1 MTRPHSTIFRSVFL
15 VAVLTIDLT
24 AVSRANSQE
33 SPGGQSNDAAL
44 LRPLDVFQLE
54 YASDPQIAPDG
65 QGVVYVRNHFDLMKD
80 RRRGNLWWLA
90 SDGSQQR
97 PLTTGNRNY
106 GTPRWSP
113 DGRRL
118 AYLADA
124 DGTTQLFVRWM
135 DSGQTA
141 QLTQLTNAPRD
152 LCWSPDGRWLAFL
165 MLVPSSSDPLVKMP
179 AKPDGAE
186 WAEPF
191 KVIRRLEYRADGS
204 GYLKEG
210 TDHVFVVP
218 SDGGTARQLTSG
230 DFSHEGPLSW
240 SADGQAIL
248 FSGNRNAD
256 WEHQPVESEVYE
268 VTVATGA
275 VRQLTRRVGPD
286 HHPVVSPDGR
296 LVAYLGFDDKK
307 LGYQVTRLYVMQR
320 DGQQSRCLSTN
331 VDRDLGSP
339 LWSRDGRQIYCQYDD
354 QGVTKVGAIRLTDK
368 LEPGPLTNIATNVGG
383 AAIGRPYPSGSF
395 SVSDKGTIAFTQGTV
410 DRPSDVAV
418 VPGAI
423 VSGANDPGAIIS
435 GAVARPQR
443 LTDLNADLLGP
454 KKLGAV
460 EPIRFES
467 SADQRSIQGWV
478 VKPPNF
484 DPGRKYPL
492 LLEIHGGP
500 FANYGERFSA
510 EMQLYAAAGYVVLYC
525 NPRGSTS
532 YGAEFGNLIHHNYPS
547 QDYDDLMSGVDA
559 VIQKGYIDERNLFVT
574 GGSGGGVLTA
584 WIVGKT
590 GRFRAAVSAKP
601 VINWYSFALTAD
613 KYAFFYQYWFPGP
626 PWEHA
631 EHYLKRSPLSLVGKV
646 TTPTML
652 LTGEQDHRTPI
663 SESEQ
668 FYQALKLRKVDTA
681 LVRVPGASH
690 DITARPSHLISQ
702 VLHTLAWFE
711 RYRQP

>member
-1 MTRPHSTIFRSVFL
+1 MFRPSLTSCPAIVF
-15 VAVLTIDLT
+15 VATLAL
-24 AVSRANSQE
+24 AWPFAGPGSAQERANPTPPSDPSVLQ
-33 SPGGQSNDAAL
+33 PM
-44 LRPLDVFQLE
+44 DVFQLE

-65 QGVVYVRNHFDLMKD
+65 SGIVYVRNHFDLMKD
-80 RRRGNLWWLA
+80 RRRGNLWFLS
-90 SDGSQQR
+90 SDGVNHR
-97 PLTTGNRNY
+97 PLTTGNRNFSS
-106 GTPRWSP
+106 PRWSP

-118 AYLADA
+118 AYVADA
-124 DGTTQLFVRWM
+124 DGKPQLFVRWM
-135 DSGQTA
+135 DSGETA
-141 QLTQLTNAPRD
+141 QVTQLTQAPSD
-152 LCWSPDGRWLAFL
+152 LCWSPDGRWLAFVA
-165 MLVPSSSDPLVKMP
+165 LVPATPDPLAKMP
-179 AKPDGAE
+179 AKPEGAE

-191 KVIRRLEYRADGS
+191 KVIRRLEYRADGG

-210 TDHVFVVP
+210 TDQVFIVP
-218 SDGGTARQLTSG
+218 AEGGTARQLTDG
-230 DFSHEGPLSW
+230 DYSHSGPLAW
-240 SADGQAIL
+240 SADGRSIL

-256 WEHQPVESEVYE
+256 WEHQPVESEIYE
-268 VTVATGA
+268 VTVVSGA
-275 VRQLTRRVGPD
+275 VKQLTRRVGPD
-286 HHPVVSPDGR
+286 HDPVVSPDGR
-296 LVAYLGFDDKK
+296 YVAYLGFDDKK
-307 LGYQVTRLYVMQR
+307 QGYQVSRLYLMQR
-320 DGQQSRCLSTN
+320 DGQQARCLSTDI
-331 VDRDLGSP
+331 DRDLATP
-339 LWSRDGRQIYCQYDD
+339 VWSRDGRQIYFRYDD
-354 QGVTKVGAIRLTDK
+354 QGVTKIGAVRLNDK
-368 LEPGPLTNIATNVGG
+368 LESGPLTVVAQHVGG
-383 AAIGRPYPSGSF
+383 ATIGRPYSSGTF
-395 SVSDKGTIAFTQGTV
+395 SVSDKGLVAYTHGTT
-410 DRPSDVAV
+410 DRPAEV
-418 VPGAI
+418 AI
-423 VSGANDPGAIIS
+423 VAAAGARSQPLTSLN
-435 GAVARPQR
+435 
-443 LTDLNADLLGP
+443 TDLLST

-460 EPIRFES
+460 EPIRFNS
-467 SADQRSIQGWV
+467 SADKRPIQGWI

-484 DPGRKYPL
+484 EPGRKYPL

-559 VIQKGYIDERNLFVT
+559 VLQQGYVDDRNLFVT

-590 GRFRAAVSAKP
+590 NRFRAAVSAKP

-631 EHYLKRSPLSLVGKV
+631 EHYLKRSPLSLVGNV

-668 FYQALKLRKVDTA
+668 FYQALQLRKVDTA

-690 DITARPSHLISQ
+690 DIAARPSQLIGQ

-711 RYRQP
+711 RYRQK